1 MKMFTCDYR
10 DLINPQKKQ
19 LDEANKFIGSVV
31 LEGVDVDA
39 KRSFSEMY
47 ASNPEPKVPVWIT
60 YHWTIFKALGPTA
73 QLTVSDWPSEKR
85 AAAPFG
91 QEQTFNFVEIQPYRD

>member
-1 MKMFTCDYR
+1 MKMFTCDYK
-10 DLINPQKKQ
+10 DLINPRKKQ
-19 LDEANKFIGSVV
+19 LGEANQFIGSVV
-31 LEGVDVDA
+31 LEGVELDT
-39 KRSFSEMY
+39 KRSFMEMY

-73 QLTVSDWPSEKR
+73 QLIVSDWP
-85 AAAPFG
+85 AARGPAIPFG